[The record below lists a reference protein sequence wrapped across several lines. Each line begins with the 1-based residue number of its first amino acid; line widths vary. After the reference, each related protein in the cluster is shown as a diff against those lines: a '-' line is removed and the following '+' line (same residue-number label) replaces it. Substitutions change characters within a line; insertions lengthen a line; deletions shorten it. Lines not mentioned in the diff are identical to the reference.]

1 MSSGDDDLT
10 HRILEGTAYDR
21 AAVTV
26 RRTVPLDIVGKIRV
40 SVGVLAASGLLA
52 PALYLS
58 RGRIRAVEGTGAL
71 SETLSLTLVT
81 LTLLGVVTAF
91 GASLLLVRQLYTIHR
106 RSLSDDEARRLVR
119 TEDLLMWF
127 VLQGGAFVLIPVS
140 VAVLGVLSGDIIDT
154 LYSYEITV
162 YQPSETV
169 GLDARFV
176 SALGGSLAVLLYA
189 LYHRL
194 RTQML

>member
-58 RGRIRAVEGTGAL
+58 RGRIRTVEGTGAL
-71 SETLSLTLVT
+71 SETLSLTLAT
-81 LTLLGVVTAF
+81 LTLLGVVTTF
-91 GASLLLVRQLYTIHR
+91 GAGLLLVRQLYAIHR
-106 RSLSDDEARRLVR
+106 RSLSDDEAQRLVR
-119 TEDLLMWF
+119 IEDLLMWF

-140 VAVLGVLSGDIIDT
+140 VAVVGVLSGDIVGT

-162 YQPSETV
+162 YQPSETI
-169 GLDARFV
+169 GADARLV
-176 SALGGSLAVLLYA
+176 SALGGGLAALLYA
-189 LYHRL
+189 LYRRL
-194 RTQML
+194 GARTL

>member
-1 MSSGDDDLT
+1 MSSGEDDLT

-21 AAVTV
+21 AEVTV

-91 GASLLLVRQLYTIHR
+91 GASLLLVRQLYTVHR